1 MTYKEVYD
9 ELIKNKDETKTTD
22 LEWLFLEVFKITK
35 SDFLINQNKLAN
47 DDELNKFIEL
57 REKYLNHNF
66 PVQQLVGHAYFYG
79 EKFLVNSDT
88 LIPRKETEI
97 LVEEVI
103 KTIKNNYQNYQDLKI
118 LDLGTGSGIIGI
130 TLAKELGLKVIL
142 TDINRKALIVANK
155 NAKLHNV
162 DVKILESN
170 WFSNLTDKYDV
181 IISNP
186 PYIESNYELDKKVLK
201 EPTNALFGGLD
212 GLEAYVSILKDIKK
226 HLNDKFIIAFEHGYN
241 QSESLITLV
250 NKYLNNIK
258 IKVVKDYQGLKRHL
272 IIESDNYEN

>member
-9 ELIKNKDETKTTD
+9 QLIKNKDETKTTD

-35 SDFLINQNKLAN
+35 SDFLINQNKLVS

-57 REKYLNHNF
+57 REKYLNYNF

-226 HLNDKFIIAFEHGYN
+226 HLNDKFIIAFEHGHN

>member
-47 DDELNKFIEL
+47 ADELKKFVKL
-57 REKYLNHNF
+57 RDKYLNYNF
-66 PVQQLVGHAYFYG
+66 PVQQLVGHAYFYR